1 MGLAMSY
8 LRVPPVLE
16 GEPDPARIAHRVFG
30 TPRWRDRSAGALL
43 DLGGGWQVLH
53 YLITGDPWD
62 GRPPEADIV
71 CGGRLLTE
79 NGTADLGLDVIY
91 LAAERV
97 KSAAEHLADTPFDAV
112 ARRWDRAAMAA
123 AGVQDAAA
131 LDEAARERFF
141 RPAYEGLTRFFRDAA
156 DEGQAVYKAMAPRA

>member
-16 GEPDPARIAHRVFG
+16 GERDPGAIARLIFG
-30 TPRWRDRSAGALL
+30 VADWRRRQPAPQVL
-43 DLGGGWQVLH
+43 DLGRGWQALH

-62 GRPPEADIV
+62 GRPPAADVV

-79 NGTADLGLDVIY
+79 DGAGELGLDVIY
-91 LAAERV
+91 LAPDRV
-97 KSAAEHLADTPFDAV
+97 KPAADHLASTPYGGLAGRYDP
-112 ARRWDRAAMAA
+112 AAMAS

-131 LDEAARERFF
+131 LKPGADQF
-141 RPAYEGLTRFFRDAA
+141 RPAYEGLARFFQAAA
-156 DEGQAVYKAMAPRA
+156 DEGQAVYKVMAEQS